1 MTTLHH
7 DWPAATPAALVA
19 DLGRQAAWAHDRL
32 GQWGPWRADV
42 AVFWLE
48 DRGLLPPAQAEGQPL
63 ALRAVATRE
72 AIWLWAPWCW
82 PGGWTGQQV
91 RDLLGHELTHAWWLQ
106 RAQHPDAAAAL
117 AEVSTWLREGLA
129 VALGLETAPSRSALA
144 ALPLPH
150 WTRLALAGPADLAA
164 DPAAVYG
171 VAAHVASHAVHT
183 LGRRGLH
190 ALARQLGQGMVLEEV
205 LLQQGLGTELALI
218 AAARKAAQ

>member
-7 DWPAATPAALVA
+7 VWPAATPPAQVS
-19 DLGRQAAWAHDRL
+19 DLSRHAAWAHGQL
-32 GQWGPWRADV
+32 GQWGPWRSPV
-42 AVFWLE
+42 AVHWLT
-48 DRGLLPPAQAEGQPL
+48 DRGELPQAQADGPPL
-63 ALRAVATRE
+63 ALRAVATRQ

-129 VALGLETAPSRSALA
+129 VALGLETVPSRSAFA
-144 ALPLPH
+144 ALSLPH
-150 WTRLALAGPADLAA
+150 WTRLALAGPGDLAA

-171 VAAHVASHAVHT
+171 VAALVTSHAVRT

-190 ALARQLGQGMVLEEV
+190 ALARQLGQGLMLDDVLQ
-205 LLQQGLGTELALI
+205 QQGLGTELALI
-218 AAARKAAQ
+218 AAARRDVQ